1 MPGTR
6 KYTNGHQRFCA
17 SIFFTPTNIDEIM
30 TIIKELKNQKLSGL
44 NGFSSFLIKSV
55 KHIHIYTYTHIH
67 I

>member
-1 MPGTR
+1 
-6 KYTNGHQRFCA
+6 
-17 SIFFTPTNIDEIM
+17 M